1 MWGYRDCGIFGGI
14 LAAHGGAAFWGE
26 RRSRWGDDNA
36 PQGEYPEG
44 VSPSG
49 RFFGDFLIGEKVTRV
64 QGGAPAGGCRDY
76 RPVKAPGARGGA
88 PALGGCGGKAPQE
101 APGCP
106 HTRGRKRKTGST
118 EGAAPL
124 VHPLAWERSRAQ
136 RTPCEKA
143 GVLSKF
149 TICLSASSICVI

>member
-1 MWGYRDCGIFGGI
+1 MCW
-14 LAAHGGAAFWGE
+14 
-26 RRSRWGDDNA
+26 RSRNQEVPGVSLPTFSTRESRPGRGA
-36 PQGEYPEG
+36 ERPLSEG
-44 VSPSG
+44 VGAVLPHWGAQRG
-49 RFFGDFLIGEKVTRV
+49 RQPLRKKGTRV
-64 QGGAPAGGCRDY
+64 QGGAPAGGCRDC
-76 RPVKAPGARGGA
+76 RPAKAPGARGGA

-106 HTRGRKRKTGST
+106 PTRGRKRKTGSA